1 MPVQYSVI
9 YKRLFWLALAASYI
23 LAIVPQEMAPEIQ
36 EFSDKTLHFIAFSV
50 LTLLLSMSYRI
61 VWWKSVGY
69 MLFYAVFIEFSQ
81 YFTPNRCAEFL
92 DVVADSIGIA
102 LGLFLYALYKKLEEI
117 CENS

>member
-1 MPVQYSVI
+1 MLLQYSKH
-9 YKRLFWLALAASYI
+9 YKILFWITLLCSYV
-23 LAIVPQEMAPEIQ
+23 LAIIPQDMVPDIQ

-61 VWWKSVGY
+61 VWWKNVGY

-92 DVVADSIGIA
+92 DVTADAIGIT
-102 LGLFLYALYKKLEEI
+102 LGLILYSGYKKLEEI